1 MPRGKK
7 NVAPSATPDL
17 STKTTTAVTLDTVE
31 VTEKT
36 QVSTKEQ
43 QTRTSA
49 AVMEKSKNSEKDTA
63 PVILVSWTDASGK
76 RNTYTFTCAEV
87 RIVTDKSE
95 TLQRSGKKT
104 TVGISIEAQVLD
116 MDHR

>member
-7 NVAPSATPDL
+7 NVTPSATPDVADKTVTIISPG
-17 STKTTTAVTLDTVE
+17 STEAVETVK
-31 VTEKT
+31 VK
-36 QVSTKEQ
+36 TKEQ
-43 QTRTSA
+43 AERTTPP
-49 AVMEKSKNSEKDTA
+49 VVEKSKDAEKNNA
-63 PVILVSWTDASGK
+63 PVILVSWTDAGGK

-87 RIVTDKSE
+87 RISTDKSE

-104 TVGISIEAQVLD
+104 TVNIAIEAQVLE

>member
-7 NVAPSATPDL
+7 KITPSSTSDMIDKTVATVSNG
-17 STKTTTAVTLDTVE
+17 STEIVETVKVT
-31 VTEKT
+31 
-36 QVSTKEQ
+36 TKEQ
-43 QTRTSA
+43 SERLTLP
-49 AVMEKSKNSEKDTA
+49 VIEKSKEAERNNA
-63 PVILVSWTDASGK
+63 PVILVSWTDANGK

-104 TVGISIEAQVLD
+104 VVNIAIDAQVLE